1 MWPPVHMYMDFSWAY
16 VPRNKILGQRASKCP
31 TLQVNGK
38 LLLKILR
45 LLDEN
50 KSLNEEG
57 MIHFLKHW
65 LLSLFSLIYTDIY
78 GASQVALVVKNL
90 PANVNAGDRRDLGSI
105 PGSGR
110 SPGGGHGHPLQY
122 SCLENP
128 MDEGAWQATIHRV
141 AKSQTQMKRLS
152 KHAHTHTYIYSHLLK
167 SENKSCHV
175 LLGFFIKSQLEYL
188 WTIRKIFSLIFPEN
202 WKLLSLASFNKLYF
216 LLVNW
221 FILFLAVLGLHC
233 HTWAFSSCG
242 ERGLLFIALHWLLTA
257 LISCCGKQALGTQ
270 ASVVVRHGLLLPW
283 ACGIFPDQESNPC
296 PLPWQVDS
304 YALYHQGSSN
314 KF

>member
-1 MWPPVHMYMDFSWAY
+1 MGFPDSSV
-16 VPRNKILGQRASKCP
+16 
-31 TLQVNGK
+31 GK
-38 LLLKILR
+38 
-45 LLDEN
+45 E
-50 KSLNEEG
+50 STCNE
-57 MIHFLKHW
+57 
-65 LLSLFSLIYTDIY
+65 
-78 GASQVALVVKNL
+78 
-90 PANVNAGDRRDLGSI
+90 GDMGSI

-110 SPGGGHGHPLQY
+110 SSGGRHGSTLQY

-128 MDEGAWQATIHRV
+128 MDKGAWQATIHRV
-141 AKSQTQMKRLS
+141 TKSQTQMKRLS
-152 KHAHTHTYIYSHLLK
+152 RHAHTHIYIYSHLLK

-188 WTIRKIFSLIFPEN
+188 WTIRKIFSLTFPEN

-233 HTWAFSSCG
+233 RTWAFSSCR
-242 ERGLLFIALHWLLTA
+242 ERGLLFIALHWLLIA

-270 ASVVVRHGLLLPW
+270 ASVVVIHGLLLPW